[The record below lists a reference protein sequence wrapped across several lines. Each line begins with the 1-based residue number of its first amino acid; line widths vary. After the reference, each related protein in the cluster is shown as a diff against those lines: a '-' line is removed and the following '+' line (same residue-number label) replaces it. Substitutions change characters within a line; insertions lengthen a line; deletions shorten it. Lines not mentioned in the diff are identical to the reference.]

1 MSIRFVSY
9 KISKTKLIT
18 TALLIINYDDKILLG
33 ILKIYSLRAIC
44 DKFIYKIRQ
53 LLITNYVNQITNYNR
68 SGYDA
73 GRGAVFNI
81 SLI

>member
-68 SGYDA
+68 SGSDA

-81 SLI
+81 RLI